1 MSGGTRVRIV
11 APGAEAKRLAG
22 RLTRGG
28 IAAAPDDGSGAAE
41 ILVTVGVAPEEL
53 APYRTRAQVLCA
65 VGTPLAPYYAFGADE
80 AVPPQEPEAL
90 FRRLRSV
97 IERNDLLARIDRLEQ
112 KASVLEH
119 GIADAAHDLRAP
131 LHACIG
137 NADLLA
143 KDSRLAGDLKEDAQ
157 RVVRQAERAIQL
169 AERILAA
176 ARNNTPAELEAARVD
191 LGSLVETAVRN
202 AEATAR
208 ARSVTLVAAPPDQ
221 AVEIRADD
229 ELLQRLLD
237 NLIANAVKFTP
248 AGGVVEVSGWRA
260 SPRNVRLSV
269 RDSGPGIASADLG
282 KLVAGLGPGRGLR
295 ICREIAEKHGGDF
308 WAESTPGQGSRF
320 LVELPLAFPQSRP
333 NVLVVSD
340 DQTWVEGVARSL
352 RQACDVRSSSLAEA
366 KLAGHTDLILVESKN
381 ARRRGLAALRTAARG
396 AKVPVIE
403 LPSELATARLAR
415 TLALLT
421 A

>member
-11 APGAEAKRLAG
+11 AEGAEAKRLAG

-28 IAAAPDDGSGAAE
+28 IAAAPDDGTAVE
-41 ILVTVGVAPEEL
+41 ILVTVGIAPEDL
-53 APYRTRAQVLCA
+53 APYRARAQVLCA

-97 IERNDLLARIDRLEQ
+97 IERTDLLARIERIEQ

-143 KDSRLAGDLKEDAQ
+143 KDPRLEGELKEDAQ

-169 AERILAA
+169 AERILSA

-191 LGSLVETAVRN
+191 LGTLVEAAVHN

-208 ARSVTLVAAPPDQ
+208 ARSVTLVPAPPDQ
-221 AVEIRADD
+221 GVEIRADD

-237 NLIANAVKFTP
+237 NLIANAIRFPP
-248 AGGVVEVSGWRA
+248 AGGVVEVSAGRA
-260 SPRNVRLSV
+260 SPRNVRLAV
-269 RDSGPGIASADLG
+269 RDTGPGIAEEELG

-308 WAESTPGQGSRF
+308 WAESKVGKGARF
-320 LVELPLAFPQSRP
+320 LVELPLAFPASRP
-333 NVLVVSD
+333 HVLVVSD

-352 RQACDVRSSSLAEA
+352 RQACDVRSSSVAEA

-381 ARRRGLAALRTAARG
+381 ARRRNLAALRSAARG
-396 AKVPVIE
+396 AKVPMIE

-415 TLALLT
+415 TLAYLT

>member
-1 MSGGTRVRIV
+1 M
-11 APGAEAKRLAG
+11 
-22 RLTRGG
+22 
-28 IAAAPDDGSGAAE
+28 
-41 ILVTVGVAPEEL
+41 
-53 APYRTRAQVLCA
+53 
-65 VGTPLAPYYAFGADE
+65 
-80 AVPPQEPEAL
+80 
-90 FRRLRSV
+90 
-97 IERNDLLARIDRLEQ
+97 
-112 KASVLEH
+112 
-119 GIADAAHDLRAP
+119 
-131 LHACIG
+131 
-137 NADLLA
+137 
-143 KDSRLAGDLKEDAQ
+143 
-157 RVVRQAERAIQL
+157 VRQAERAIQL

-191 LGSLVETAVRN
+191 LGSLVQTAVRN
-202 AEATAR
+202 ADSTAR
-208 ARSVTLVAAPPDQ
+208 ARSVTLLAAPPDQ

-248 AGGVVEVSGWRA
+248 AGGVVEVSGWRS
-260 SPRNVRLSV
+260 SPRNVRLAV
-269 RDSGPGIASADLG
+269 RDSGPGIGESELG

-308 WAESTPGQGSRF
+308 WAESKVGQGTRF
-320 LVELPLAFPQSRP
+320 LVELPLAFPQTRP
-333 NVLVVSD
+333 HVLVVSD
-340 DQTWVEGVARSL
+340 DQSWVEGVARSL

-366 KLAGHTDLILVESKN
+366 KLGGRTDLILVESKN